1 MDIWDRM
8 DFGFCWDRPYW
19 GLPGPDMPVGTT
31 FLSAFCRD
39 QYSHY
44 AESQAPPYALGCFHR
59 CVLSMLV
66 LAPVAISKN
75 NDSIPPNQTS
85 RRARR
90 ERRYR
95 DKTEERTA
103 GQRRQKTTPGAD
115 DDRPRSPER
124 RRAKQAYAD
133 RPPQHVTRRAAARR
147 STKAARG
154 EVPGPGSAGRGAA
167 VPHRPRTP
175 PAPQEDARPGAAR
188 GAAGGVGDMP

>member
-8 DFGFCWDRPYW
+8 DFGFCWERPYW
-19 GLPGPDMPVGTT
+19 GLPGPDMPVGSTI
-31 FLSAFCRD
+31 LASAPFVGISIRIM
-39 QYSHY
+39 QSPT
-44 AESQAPPYALGCFHR
+44 QAPPYALGCFHR
-59 CVLSMLV
+59 VTLIL
-66 LAPVAISKN
+66 PEIQFIRSKH
-75 NDSIPPNQTS
+75 
-85 RRARR
+85 RAETRR

-188 GAAGGVGDMP
+188 GSRGGCRRHARPR